1 VSEYQPRPQDGWP
14 AQPPANGAGQRGYG
28 QADYGY
34 GPGSYDQATY
44 ENAMHGQQP
53 AGRSPVRRGRRR
65 RWPIVLAVVVVL
77 ILAVLGIGDQVA
89 KAVAQNAIAQ
99 KIESNGLSAKPSVSI
114 EGWPFLTQLAA
125 KDIKVIDISANNV
138 TANGSKVAFNFTAKA
153 TGVHLSSLSSSAS
166 ATVGQI
172 SGQAVLPFS
181 SVAGLLPVSGATISA
196 DPADGP
202 NAVKAD
208 LGIAGSVTG
217 TVKQSGT
224 NQIVVQLNSASG
236 LASILGSS
244 SASALTIDIPK
255 LPAGLVV
262 RSVHVNSQGIVA
274 TASASNTTLSQ

>member
-1 VSEYQPRPQDGWP
+1 VSEYQPRSRDGWP
-14 AQPPANGAGQRGYG
+14 AQPPADGAGQGGYG
-28 QADYGY
+28 RPDSGY

-44 ENAMHGQQP
+44 GQATYGQQA
-53 AGRSPVRRGRRR
+53 AGPSAVRRRRR
-65 RWPIVLAVVVVL
+65 KRWPIVLTVLVVL
-77 ILAVLGIGDQVA
+77 ILAILGIGDQVA
-89 KAVAQNAIAQ
+89 KGIAQNTIAQ
-99 KIESNGLSAKPSVSI
+99 KIESSGPSAKPSVNI

-138 TANGSKVAFNFTAKA
+138 TASGSKVAFNFTAKA

-166 ATVGQI
+166 ATVDQI
-172 SGQAVLPFS
+172 NGQAVLPFS

-224 NQIVVQLNSASG
+224 NQIVVKLNSASG